1 MSSDF
6 GINVHPDAGDIR
18 TEKFSGFHT
27 LVIGPTDHTT
37 HRLAI
42 FIGPSDRRAVLDA
55 LTAALDVVR
64 ADMNAA
70 EQDARD
76 QVPSEMADWPAGPPG
91 ELVGI
96 FGK

>member
-18 TEKFSGFHT
+18 VEKFSDFHT
-27 LVIGPTDHTT
+27 LVIGPPDNRL

-42 FIGPSDRRAVLDA
+42 FIGPRDACCVLDA
-55 LTAALDVVR
+55 LTAALAEIR
-64 ADMNAA
+64 ADMD
-70 EQDARD
+70 QDARD
-76 QVPSEMADWPAGPPG
+76 QVPTEMADWPAGPPG
-91 ELVGI
+91 ELVEA